1 MALCVTVAVMGVF
14 VRVGVFVCAPLGVR
28 VGVWVAVEGPTRNV
42 ALAGEVVVT
51 PFAVLNEPAGIVLM

>member
-1 MALCVTVAVMGVF
+1 MGVF

-28 VGVWVAVEGPTRNV
+28 VGVWVTVEGPTRSV

-51 PFAVLNEPAGIVLM
+51 PFAVVNEPAGIVLM